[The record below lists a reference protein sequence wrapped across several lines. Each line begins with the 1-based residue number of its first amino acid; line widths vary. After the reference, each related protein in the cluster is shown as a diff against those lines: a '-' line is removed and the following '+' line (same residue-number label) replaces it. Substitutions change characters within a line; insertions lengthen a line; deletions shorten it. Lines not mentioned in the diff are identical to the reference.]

1 MPALPGATLLLA
13 SLVLQSGGAS
23 RARDAETLVTARK
36 QAEALASVPLS
47 ATVVNGEDLDD
58 GLVLS
63 PRDAAARLPN
73 VFFSEFT
80 ARRLSFPFVRGIGS
94 GLDDPAVITYVDDVP
109 QFGFGGTNLPLLA
122 VERVEFLRG
131 PQGTLYGKN
140 ALGGLI
146 HVRGRRP
153 SATRELGL
161 GATFGNFDL
170 AEYQGSFSGPMLG
183 GLGDLALLSS
193 EREGYTRNDFTGNRV
208 DERDGLFG
216 RGRMLWNLASD
227 AELEFSVFAERA
239 RDGGFA
245 LGEIGALEADP
256 HHIAQDYEGLANR
269 DVLAP
274 SLVFRRLG
282 ESLDFVSVSAWQ
294 TWDVLELSDFDF
306 SPIDGVRRRAEQE
319 QQYVYQELRLG
330 TPSEAGRGELRWLV
344 GASGFLADAERQAA
358 NVFRPDGAG
367 IFFPPG
373 SEGTDLADGQ
383 FDDQGLAAFGEL
395 TLPLGAALELTGGL
409 RYDRETKEVERLRT
423 FDPGSGPIVTDQ
435 GSEEETFDE
444 VLPSASLSYALT
456 DETTTFVR
464 AARGFK
470 AGGFNLAAPA
480 GSESFEAET
489 AWSYELGVRTALD
502 GERVSLGATVFLV
515 DWQDMQLSL
524 FDASAGGYIANAGE
538 SRSQG
543 LELEGGWRS
552 RDWLELDASF
562 GWLDT
567 EIEEYVDPFGN
578 DTAGNELPQAP
589 ETTWSVGATLGASDA
604 RRAGLRDSWYL
615 RAEYSAVGDFYYD
628 AGNLEGADYALANL
642 LLGYDT
648 DALSLSFWVRNAF
661 DEEYVPIAFQPSPV
675 DPSTFV
681 GENGAPRVLGFTLSL
696 HL

>member
-36 QAEALASVPLS
+36 QAEALATVPLS

-58 GLVLS
+58 GLVLT

-395 TLPLGAALELTGGL
+395 TLPLGGALEFTGGL

-489 AWSYELGVRTALD
+489 AWSYELGVRTSLD
-502 GERVSLGATVFLV
+502 GERVSLGATLFLI

-628 AGNLEGADYALANL
+628 AGNLAGADYALANL

-648 DALSLSFWVRNAF
+648 DALSLSFWVRNAL

>member
-648 DALSLSFWVRNAF
+648 DALSLSFWVRNAL

>member
-1 MPALPGATLLLA
+1 MTGAPLLLA
-13 SLVLQSGGAS
+13 SFLLQSGP
-23 RARDAETLVTARK
+23 AREEATLVTARK
-36 QAEALASVPLS
+36 QEEPLSTLPLS
-47 ATVVNGEDLDD
+47 ATVVAGEDLDD
-58 GLVLS
+58 GPVLT

-73 VFFSEFT
+73 VYFSEFS

-122 VERVEFLRG
+122 VERIEFLRG

-153 SATRELGL
+153 STTRELGV
-161 GATFGNFDL
+161 GATFGNYDL
-170 AEYQGSFSGPMLG
+170 FEYQGSFSGPMLG
-183 GLGDLALLSS
+183 GLGDVAVVSS
-193 EREGYTRNDFTGNRV
+193 ERDGYTRNDFTGNRV

-216 RGRMLWNLASD
+216 RARMLWNPTRDS
-227 AELEFSVFAERA
+227 ELELAVFGEHA

-256 HHIAQDYEGLANR
+256 HHIDQDFEGLANR

-274 SLVFRRLG
+274 SLVYRRLG
-282 ESLDFVSVSAWQ
+282 ETLDFTSVSAWQ

-330 TPSEAGRGELRWLV
+330 TPAEEGRGELRWLV
-344 GASGFLADAERQAA
+344 GASGFLSDAERQAA

-383 FDDQGLAAFGEL
+383 FDDQGVAAFGEL
-395 TLPLGAALELTGGL
+395 TVPLGEAFELSGGL
-409 RYDRETKEVERLRT
+409 RYDRETKEVERTRT
-423 FDPGSGPIVTDQ
+423 FDPGTGPIVTDQ
-435 GSEEETFDE
+435 GDERETFDE
-444 VLPSASLSYALT
+444 VLPSAALSYALT

-515 DWQDMQLSL
+515 DWEDMQLSL

-538 SRSQG
+538 SESRG

-567 EIEEYVDPFGN
+567 EIQEFVDPFGN
-578 DTAGNELPQAP
+578 DTAGNDLPQAP